1 MRRARRWTA
10 AAAVVLG
17 AGCSVPVEESARVQ
31 ADGAVPFG
39 LLDEEAPA
47 LVRPPGEPTA
57 DVELCFV
64 AGRSLARV
72 TQPVETSSSPLE
84 VARALAV
91 PPPEPAGL
99 TTALTDG
106 SLVTGIDVRGGVA
119 RVDLAPPVATVG
131 SEAQLLLVA
140 QLVCTLTAL
149 PGVGQVTFLLDGT
162 PVQVPTSDGS
172 LTPGPVARDHY
183 AGMIA

>member
-1 MRRARRWTA
+1 MRRCRAWLLVA
-10 AAAVVLG
+10 AAGLA
-17 AGCSVPVEESARVQ
+17 AGCSVPVEQSARVQ
-31 ADGAVPFG
+31 PDAGVPFG
-39 LLDEEAPA
+39 LLDEDAPP
-47 LVRPPGEPTA
+47 LVLPPGEATA

-64 AGRSLARV
+64 AGRSVARV
-72 TQPVETSSSPLE
+72 AQPLESSSSALE

-91 PPPEPAGL
+91 PPPDPPGL
-99 TTALTDG
+99 STALTDG
-106 SLVTGIDVRGGVA
+106 TLVTGIEVRGGVA
-119 RVDLAPPVATVG
+119 RVDLAPPVASVG
-131 SEAQLLLVA
+131 SDAQLLLVA

-183 AGMIA
+183 AGMIL